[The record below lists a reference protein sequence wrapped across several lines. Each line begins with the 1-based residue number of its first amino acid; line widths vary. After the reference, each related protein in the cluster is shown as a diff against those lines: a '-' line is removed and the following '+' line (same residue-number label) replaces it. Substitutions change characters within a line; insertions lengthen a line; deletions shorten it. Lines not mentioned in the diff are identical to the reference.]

1 PTTAVLTVHKRLSG
15 WFNILAKDSVT
26 EGSPTEGQVVRK
38 SLHDHWVRRIL
49 LKRIAPTTGSEL
61 RPWRIAAVSGVE
73 VTSRDAQTRLQS
85 LRVQSG
91 DLDTTMTRPLAFWRL
106 RRVLRLE
113 ANAQVTL
120 TAT

>member
-1 PTTAVLTVHKRLSG
+1 MRIARHPSSIVPLLALLTVHKRLSG

-49 LKRIAPTTGSEL
+49 LKRIAAATGSEL

-85 LRVQSG
+85 LRVQ
-91 DLDTTMTRPLAFWRL
+91 
-106 RRVLRLE
+106 
-113 ANAQVTL
+113 
-120 TAT
+120 